1 MILDNS
7 QKNKLSSFLIKKKIK
22 FEKNFDLKKRSWLR
36 AGGVFTNYIEPY
48 TREQIIDLVKFFSE
62 NNLDYY
68 IVGNLS
74 NIIFRD
80 GNIETPIICIKN
92 YNSITVNDE
101 PRKFK
106 VSVCCG
112 ISIFKFVNFISHKLK
127 ISGLEGLVGIPGS
140 LGGGIYMNA
149 SSYDSYISEY
159 LKEIKYVNFEGEEII
174 IKKEDA
180 KLEWRSS
187 IFHNY
192 KNTIILNAM
201 FEFSKD
207 NITDIDI
214 INKNIA
220 KVKKHR
226 FTFQEKKSPNLGSL
240 FATKDLYKDI
250 SETSFLF
257 KFLYY
262 LNQLFTKLIRRFLN
276 EEYLIKF
283 RKLMVSIYSLLIG
296 INNKSSFKLSERTIN
311 CLINNNSSNAN
322 EAIKIIRKY
331 QKKIKYSQ
339 RLENII
345 LEKIL

>member
-7 QKNKLSSFLIKKKIK
+7 SKNKLLNFLIKKEIK
-22 FEKNFDLKKRSWLR
+22 FEKNFDLKKKSWLK
-36 AGGVFTNYIEPY
+36 AGGIFEYFIEPSTY
-48 TREQIIDLVKFFSE
+48 EQIIDLVTFFRE

-68 IVGNLS
+68 VVGNLS

-80 GNIETPIICIKN
+80 GNIETPIINIKN
-92 YNSITVNDE
+92 YNEIIVEDE
-101 PRKFK
+101 PNKFK
-106 VSVCCG
+106 VNACCG
-112 ISIFKFVNFISHKLK
+112 ISIFKFVSFISQKLK

-159 LKEIKYVNFEGEEII
+159 LKEIKYVNFDSEEII

-187 IFHNY
+187 IFHNK
-192 KNTIILNAM
+192 KNIIILNAV
-201 FEFSKD
+201 FEFPKNNLAD
-207 NITDIDI
+207 TEI
-214 INKNIA
+214 INRKIE

-226 FTFQEKKSPNLGSL
+226 ITFQEKKFPNLGSL

-250 SETSFLF
+250 SSSSILF
-257 KFLYY
+257 KILYFF
-262 LNQLFTKLIRRFLN
+262 NIIITKLIRKFFS
-276 EEYLIKF
+276 EHHLIKF
-283 RKLMVSIYSLLIG
+283 RKFLVSIYSYLIG
-296 INNKSSFKLSERTIN
+296 INKKSSFRLSDRTIN
-311 CLINNNSSNAN
+311 CIINNNSKNAD
-322 EAIKIIRKY
+322 EAIKIIRNY

-345 LEKIL
+345 LEDIL